1 MTVGALGGIPLIM
14 EDGHGDGLH
23 LSTLERW
30 YDRPAIASEVVEH
43 GVGDGGFKIADDL
56 IRYPTRV
63 IHGEG
68 WWQGDNR
75 LAAVQAGEKLAA
87 LLHEHVRLQ
96 VTDDT
101 QDSYAEGLLD
111 LTLPTQFEEHWFEW
125 SFDLTCEDPRRYS
138 PTLQKEIMLPASTDG
153 DGGLSFGDDGAGLV
167 FPLDFGVTSPVQNAC
182 TLINRGNATAYPVL
196 QVFGP
201 LAGLEITWA
210 GNTLGFSRPVG
221 TAGLTLDSLTHTA
234 KVGVLDQSQFLTERE
249 FPTIE
254 PGSTVTL
261 AMVSSGPGWVTATV
275 RDTWM

>member
-43 GVGDGGFKIADDL
+43 GIGDGGFKIADDL

-138 PTLQKEIMLPASTDG
+138 TTQQKEIMLPATSS
-153 DGGLSFGDDGAGLV
+153 DGGMSFGDDGDALV
-167 FPLDFGVTSPVQNAC
+167 FPIDFGITSPAQNAC
-182 TLINRGNATAYPVL
+182 TLVNRGNSTAYPVL
-196 QVFGP
+196 QAQGSLVGVT
-201 LAGLEITWA
+201 ITWSGHTLAFNNWA
-210 GNTLGFSRPVG
+210 GP
-221 TAGLTLDSLTHTA
+221 AGVTFDSLTRTA
-234 KVGVLDQSQFLTERE
+234 KTEGLDRSQFLTSRD
-249 FPTIE
+249 FPTID
-254 PGSTVTL
+254 PGGSVSL
-261 AMVSSGPGWVTATV
+261 AMVSAGSGWVTATV

>member
-1 MTVGALGGIPLIM
+1 MTVGALGGLPLLM
-14 EDGHGDGLH
+14 EDGTGDGLH

-43 GVGDGGFKIADDL
+43 GVGDGGFKIADDM
-56 IRYPTRV
+56 IRYPTRMV
-63 IHGEG
+63 HGEG

-138 PTLQKEIMLPASTDG
+138 TVQQKEIMLPATSG
-153 DGGLSFGDDGAGLV
+153 DGGLSFGDSGNALT

-182 TLINRGNATAYPVL
+182 TLVNRGNSPAYPVL
-196 QVFGP
+196 QVAGP
-201 LAGLEITWA
+201 LSGLKITWGGNALAFANNVGSAGL
-210 GNTLGFSRPVG
+210 V
-221 TAGLTLDSLTHTA
+221 LDSLTRTA
-234 KVGVLDQSQFLTERE
+234 KVGSLDQSQFLTSRD
-249 FPTIE
+249 FPTID
-254 PGSTVTL
+254 PGGSVTL
-261 AMVSSGPGWVTATV
+261 AMVSAGSGWVTATV